1 MDKIGTIIE
10 TRRKITLSL
19 TRLPFDRRLDF
30 ERRAIPVSRIRR
42 GDKKENVCSRRK
54 RFSRILSFLYC
65 LPVIRTRPS
74 GSNFPVSGIPKN
86 RATRLI
92 PPRWLVDDLPAFLSF
107 RRKDRLIR
115 LSVNEAIVNLAVR
128 CFRRN

>member
-42 GDKKENVCSRRK
+42 RDKKENVCSRK

-92 PPRWLVDDLPAFLSF
+92 PPRFVDDLPAFPSF